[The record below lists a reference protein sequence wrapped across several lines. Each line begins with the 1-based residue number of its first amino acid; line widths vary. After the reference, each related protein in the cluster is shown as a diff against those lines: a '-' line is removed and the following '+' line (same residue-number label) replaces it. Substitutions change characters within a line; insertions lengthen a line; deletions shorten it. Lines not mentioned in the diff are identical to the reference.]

1 MREINDLHAKKR
13 KHRLGAKPAA
23 IEPRPWRP
31 DTSRIDATVRAQ
43 AEAAAVRC
51 ELRLP
56 EEIIE
61 ELVAVAPSA
70 LAMAARLGRQHAR
83 EEETASTFDPGR
95 AVD

>member
-1 MREINDLHAKKR
+1 M
-13 KHRLGAKPAA
+13 
-23 IEPRPWRP
+23 
-31 DTSRIDATVRAQ
+31 RAQ

-83 EEETASTFDPGR
+83 EDETASTFDPGR